1 MLLFLQD
8 SIDISEVILIGLE
21 AGAEKLQTV
30 LEENMVVIA
39 IKNRVVDIANKVLEE
54 ASDHYVNNLANF

>member
-1 MLLFLQD
+1 
-8 SIDISEVILIGLE
+8 
-21 AGAEKLQTV
+21 
-30 LEENMVVIA
+30 MVVIA